1 MDKFGCNNSLVNSVK
16 VPVIQN
22 SVPFLI
28 AHLCASKAQC
38 PLPLFIAHCKK
49 DGGENHIIVRSWQYY
64 SNRGFFH
71 EQYIMNSL
79 KSIKALCLLTYKLR
93 KCSHS
98 AFVSLDL
105 SHRLMNSLQAQPSSY
120 YKTSHLGDKNPLSLT
135 PDQSVVVECYIQ
147 KFTV

>member
-1 MDKFGCNNSLVNSVK
+1 MDKFGCNNSLVNSVE
-16 VPVIQN
+16 VPVIQK
-22 SVPFLI
+22 SAPSLI
-28 AHLCASKAQC
+28 THLCAFKAQH
-38 PLPLFIAHCKK
+38 PLPLFTAHCKK
-49 DGGENHIIVRSWQYY
+49 DGGENHIIVRSWQYS

-79 KSIKALCLLTYKLR
+79 ESIKALCLLTYELR

-120 YKTSHLGDKNPLSLT
+120 YKTSHFRDKKP
-135 PDQSVVVECYIQ
+135 PQSH
-147 KFTV
+147 T